1 VSSNPKTER
10 AALHQVIDRRLSG
23 KNKSIGNRERFLRRY
38 REQIRDAVRKA
49 VGDRSIHN
57 IEDGADISL
66 PRRDV
71 SEPVFGHG
79 PGGSREMVHP
89 GNQEYIR
96 GDRIARPRGGGGGLR
111 FDGRV
116 AIVTGAGGG
125 LGRSHAL
132 MLAAR
137 GAKVVVNDLGGSAH
151 GDGKSS
157 SAADKVV
164 DEIRAMGGEA
174 VANYDSVE
182 NGTAIVQTALDAF
195 GTVDI
200 VINNAGI
207 LRDVS
212 FQKMTQGDW
221 DIVQR
226 VHLNG
231 SMSVSHAA
239 WPIMREKGY
248 GRIVM
253 TTSAAGIYGNFGQ
266 ANYCAAKLGILGLAH
281 CLAEEGRGKN
291 IFVNTIAPIA
301 ASRLTETIM
310 PPALLE
316 TSSRKR

>member
-1 VSSNPKTER
+1 
-10 AALHQVIDRRLSG
+10 
-23 KNKSIGNRERFLRRY
+23 
-38 REQIRDAVRKA
+38 
-49 VGDRSIHN
+49 
-57 IEDGADISL
+57 
-66 PRRDV
+66 
-71 SEPVFGHG
+71 
-79 PGGSREMVHP
+79 
-89 GNQEYIR
+89 
-96 GDRIARPRGGGGGLR
+96 
-111 FDGRV
+111 
-116 AIVTGAGGG
+116 
-125 LGRSHAL
+125 
-132 MLAAR
+132 
-137 GAKVVVNDLGGSAH
+137 KVVE
-151 GDGKSS
+151 
-157 SAADKVV
+157 
-164 DEIRAMGGEA
+164 EIRALGGEA

-182 NGTAIVQTALDAF
+182 NGQAIVQSALDAF

-200 VINNAGI
+200 VINHAGI

-253 TTSAAGIYGNFGQ
+253 TTSAAGLYGNFGQ

-301 ASRLTETIM
+301 ASRLTETVM
-310 PPALLE
+310 PPELLKHLNPEAVSPLVAWLSHESCQETKGLFEVGAGYIAKLRWERAQGNVFALGKKF
-316 TSSRKR
+316 SIDDV